1 MSDSDYRVGP
11 GRPPK
16 NSQFKKGQSG
26 NRKGRP
32 KGSVNIAALIRRM
45 LRQRVTIQENGRR
58 KVISIAE
65 AIAKRFVNNAMMG
78 DFRAL
83 VTVSR
88 LAQSAE
94 DEARKAELEMEET
107 NVQSLSI
114 EQLERIICLG
124 LSPQQRKDVRLE

>member
-16 NSQFKKGQSG
+16 NSQFKKGQSA
-26 NRKGRP
+26 NPKGRP
-32 KGSVNIAALIRRM
+32 KGSVNIATLIRRI

-58 KVISIAE
+58 KVITIAE

-83 VTVSR
+83 VAVSR

-94 DEARKAELEMEET
+94 DDIRKGELEMEEM
-107 NVQSLSI
+107 NVRNLSM

-124 LSPQQRKDVRLE
+124 LTPEQRKEVGLE